1 MVKTQ
6 IVKRS
11 LKAVRTGGGQDTD
24 SKEEVWKQLGQ
35 EVVKTQIVKRKFGSS
50 QDRRWS
56 RHR

>member
-24 SKEEVWKQLGQ
+24 SKEEVWKQSGQ
-35 EVVKTQIVKRKFGSS
+35 EVVKTQIVKRKFESS
-50 QDRRWS
+50 
-56 RHR
+56 